1 MVEIQSVAT
10 PAVVGDGLDEYLAL
24 VRAFPLVSIR
34 DDVHLDT
41 AVTVIDGLIDKA
53 TRSTAEE
60 AYLGALTDL
69 VETYENAHVV
79 FPPQTGVDALRSLIE
94 ENGLKQGDLV
104 PVFGTQSIV
113 SEVLRGK
120 RKLTVKHIEKLSAF
134 FHVPPSV
141 FFDDPGA
148 DTNELSS

>member
-1 MVEIQSVAT
+1 MVEIQGGTTRAI
-10 PAVVGDGLDEYLAL
+10 VGDGIDEYLAL

-34 DDVHLDT
+34 EDAHLDA
-41 AVTVIDGLIDKA
+41 AVMVIDGFIDKP
-53 TRSTAEE
+53 TRSAAEE

-94 ENGLKQGDLV
+94 ENSLKQGDLV
-104 PVFGTQSIV
+104 PIFGTQSIV
-113 SEVLRGK
+113 SEVLNGK

-134 FHVPPSV
+134 FHVSPSV

-148 DTNELSS
+148 D